1 MALEPDYFKNL
12 ANAQKSF
19 LEHTANRL
27 NVEMIDINL
36 LSADPNQPRKN
47 FDVEALNEL
56 AEDIKQKGLI
66 QAIIVRKDPGN
77 IGKYIVVAGERRLKA
92 CLLAGLEKIKCEIN
106 DSYSDVDLGYVQ
118 MAENIKRDELK
129 FYEMAEFIISRVEKG
144 EKQNFIADKLGM
156 KKSAITEYLCWK
168 DAPEFLKAAKEC
180 FSSGRAFYELVKLA
194 EDFSEDV
201 QEFIQPFIDDK
212 KNISIAEARK
222 LKNRLENSEET
233 VNEDHSITDSVS
245 KNESEISSSDP
256 SEDKGSVECV
266 DSSSVEDLPPPAE
279 SIDIDDNSD
288 GDDHSEFDETVDETV
303 PFNESEDESLT
314 LNEDQNPDQEES
326 LFSEDD
332 NSSESVTAFED
343 ETNQEESGFKKM
355 KLSKVYA
362 VGTVDGRE
370 ARLRIDLKP
379 ETDGFIVVEWE
390 DSSLEEVIASSFVI
404 NRIFEE

>member
-118 MAENIKRDELK
+118 MSENIKRDELK

-144 EKQNFIADKLGM
+144 EKQNLVNLAKENEDIVNDFVKSLLEEGKTISKSDVAIL
-156 KKSAITEYLCWK
+156 KKRIE
-168 DAPEFLKAAKEC
+168 APEESDA
-180 FSSGRAFYELVKLA
+180 
-194 EDFSEDV
+194 
-201 QEFIQPFIDDK
+201 
-212 KNISIAEARK
+212 
-222 LKNRLENSEET
+222 
-233 VNEDHSITDSVS
+233 SVS
-245 KNESEISSSDP
+245 ESEIEMASSDTT
-256 SEDKGSVECV
+256 SDGLNSIDDS
-266 DSSSVEDLPPPAE
+266 DSSSAVDSEDANEDVEEALQ
-279 SIDIDDNSD
+279 
-288 GDDHSEFDETVDETV
+288 SEFDETV
-303 PFNESEDESLT
+303 PFNESEDEAYSGQDQSFDADDT
-314 LNEDQNPDQEES
+314 QEGESIYNEDDISSDDSAEDVSFVEDSPKEEG
-326 LFSEDD
+326 
-332 NSSESVTAFED
+332 
-343 ETNQEESGFKKM
+343 GFKKM
-355 KLSKVYA
+355 KLSKVYT

-379 ETDGFIVVEWE
+379 NTDGFLVVEWE
-390 DSSLEEVIASSFVI
+390 DSSLEEVMASSFVI

>member
-118 MAENIKRDELK
+118 MSENIKRDELK

-144 EKQNFIADKLGM
+144 EKQNFIAEKLGM
-156 KKSAITEYLCWK
+156 NKANVSRYLCWQEAPIFLKEAK
-168 DAPEFLKAAKEC
+168 DSFMSIRVFYDLVNLAKENEDIVNDFVKSLLEEGKTISKSDVAILKKRIEAPEESDA
-180 FSSGRAFYELVKLA
+180 
-194 EDFSEDV
+194 
-201 QEFIQPFIDDK
+201 
-212 KNISIAEARK
+212 
-222 LKNRLENSEET
+222 
-233 VNEDHSITDSVS
+233 SVS
-245 KNESEISSSDP
+245 ESEIEMASSDTT
-256 SEDKGSVECV
+256 SDGLNSIDDS
-266 DSSSVEDLPPPAE
+266 DSSSAVEE
-279 SIDIDDNSD
+279 STSEDANEDVEESLQ
-288 GDDHSEFDETVDETV
+288 SEFDETV
-303 PFNESEDESLT
+303 PFNESEDEAYSGQDQSFDADDT
-314 LNEDQNPDQEES
+314 QEGESIYNEDDISSDDSAEDVSFVEDSPKEEG
-326 LFSEDD
+326 
-332 NSSESVTAFED
+332 
-343 ETNQEESGFKKM
+343 GFKKM
-355 KLSKVYA
+355 KLSKVYT

-379 ETDGFIVVEWE
+379 NTDGFLVVEWE
-390 DSSLEEVIASSFVI
+390 DSSLEEVMASSFVI

>member
-118 MAENIKRDELK
+118 MSENIKRDELK

-144 EKQNFIADKLGM
+144 EKQNFL
-156 KKSAITEYLCWK
+156 
-168 DAPEFLKAAKEC
+168 
-180 FSSGRAFYELVKLA
+180 
-194 EDFSEDV
+194 
-201 QEFIQPFIDDK
+201 
-212 KNISIAEARK
+212 IS
-222 LKNRLENSEET
+222 
-233 VNEDHSITDSVS
+233 
-245 KNESEISSSDP
+245 
-256 SEDKGSVECV
+256 
-266 DSSSVEDLPPPAE
+266 
-279 SIDIDDNSD
+279 
-288 GDDHSEFDETVDETV
+288 
-303 PFNESEDESLT
+303 
-314 LNEDQNPDQEES
+314 
-326 LFSEDD
+326 
-332 NSSESVTAFED
+332 
-343 ETNQEESGFKKM
+343 
-355 KLSKVYA
+355 
-362 VGTVDGRE
+362 
-370 ARLRIDLKP
+370 
-379 ETDGFIVVEWE
+379 
-390 DSSLEEVIASSFVI
+390 
-404 NRIFEE
+404 

>member
-118 MAENIKRDELK
+118 MSENIKRDELK

-144 EKQNFIADKLGM
+144 EKQNFIAEKLGM
-156 KKSAITEYLCWK
+156 NKANVSRYLCWQEAPIFLKEAK
-168 DAPEFLKAAKEC
+168 DSFMSIRVFYDLVNLAKENEDIVNDFVKSLLEEGKTISKSDVAILKKRIEAPEESDASVSENETEIA
-180 FSSGRAFYELVKLA
+180 SSETTSDVLNSIEDSESSSAFE
-194 EDFSEDV
+194 ESTSEDV
-201 QEFIQPFIDDK
+201 
-212 KNISIAEARK
+212 
-222 LKNRLENSEET
+222 
-233 VNEDHSITDSVS
+233 NED
-245 KNESEISSSDP
+245 
-256 SEDKGSVECV
+256 VE
-266 DSSSVEDLPPPAE
+266 EDLQ
-279 SIDIDDNSD
+279 
-288 GDDHSEFDETVDETV
+288 SEFDETV
-303 PFNESEDESLT
+303 PFNESEDEAYSGQDQSFDADDT
-314 LNEDQNPDQEES
+314 QEGESIYNEDDSSSDDSAEDVSFVEDSPKEEG
-326 LFSEDD
+326 
-332 NSSESVTAFED
+332 
-343 ETNQEESGFKKM
+343 GFKKM
-355 KLSKVYA
+355 KLSKVYT

-379 ETDGFIVVEWE
+379 NTDGFLVVEWE
-390 DSSLEEVIASSFVI
+390 DSSLEEVMASSFVI

>member
-118 MAENIKRDELK
+118 MSENIKRDELK

-144 EKQNFIADKLGM
+144 EKQNFIAEKLGLN
-156 KKSAITEYLCWK
+156 KNVIVNYVCWK
-168 DAPEFLKAAKEC
+168 DAPDFLKDAKAC
-180 FSSGRAFYELVKLA
+180 FSSIRPFYELVKLSTDYLD
-194 EDFSEDV
+194 EV
-201 QEFIQPFIDDK
+201 KEFIQPFIEEGKIISRTEVSNLK
-212 KNISIAEARK
+212 K
-222 LKNRLENSEET
+222 RLETPEESVNEEAVASVSESEIEMASSDT
-233 VNEDHSITDSVS
+233 TSDGLNTIDDSDSSSAVEESTSEDVNEDVEEDSQ
-245 KNESEISSSDP
+245 
-256 SEDKGSVECV
+256 
-266 DSSSVEDLPPPAE
+266 
-279 SIDIDDNSD
+279 
-288 GDDHSEFDETVDETV
+288 SEFDETV
-303 PFNESEDESLT
+303 PFNESEDEAYSGQDQSFDADDISSDDSFV
-314 LNEDQNPDQEES
+314 EDSPKEEG
-326 LFSEDD
+326 
-332 NSSESVTAFED
+332 
-343 ETNQEESGFKKM
+343 GFKKM
-355 KLSKVYA
+355 KLSKVYT

-379 ETDGFIVVEWE
+379 NTDGFLVVEWE
-390 DSSLEEVIASSFVI
+390 DSSLEEVMASSFVI

>member
-66 QAIIVRKDPGN
+66 QAIIVRKDPVN

-118 MAENIKRDELK
+118 MSENIKRDELK

-144 EKQNFIADKLGM
+144 EKQNFIAEKLGLN
-156 KKSAITEYLCWK
+156 KNVIVNYVCWK
-168 DAPEFLKAAKEC
+168 DAPDFLKDAKAC
-180 FSSGRAFYELVKLA
+180 FSSIRPFYELVKLSTDYLD
-194 EDFSEDV
+194 EV
-201 QEFIQPFIDDK
+201 KEFIQPFIEEGKIISRTEVSNLK
-212 KNISIAEARK
+212 K
-222 LKNRLENSEET
+222 RLETPEESVNEEAVASVSESEIEMASSDT
-233 VNEDHSITDSVS
+233 TSDGLNTIDDSDSSSAVEESTSEDVNEDVEEDSQ
-245 KNESEISSSDP
+245 
-256 SEDKGSVECV
+256 
-266 DSSSVEDLPPPAE
+266 
-279 SIDIDDNSD
+279 
-288 GDDHSEFDETVDETV
+288 SEFDETV
-303 PFNESEDESLT
+303 PFNESEDEAYSGQDQSFDADDT
-314 LNEDQNPDQEES
+314 QEGESIYNEDDISSDDSAEDVSFVEDSPKEEG
-326 LFSEDD
+326 
-332 NSSESVTAFED
+332 
-343 ETNQEESGFKKM
+343 GFKKM
-355 KLSKVYA
+355 KLSKVYT

-379 ETDGFIVVEWE
+379 NTDGFLVVECE
-390 DSSLEEVIASSFVI
+390 DSSLEEVMASSFVI

>member
-92 CLLAGLEKIKCEIN
+92 CLLAGL
-106 DSYSDVDLGYVQ
+106 VQ
-118 MAENIKRDELK
+118 MSENIKRDELK

-144 EKQNFIADKLGM
+144 EKQNFIAEKLGLN
-156 KKSAITEYLCWK
+156 KNVIVNYVCWK
-168 DAPEFLKAAKEC
+168 DAPDFLKDAKAC
-180 FSSGRAFYELVKLA
+180 FSSIRPFYELVKLSTDYLD
-194 EDFSEDV
+194 EV
-201 QEFIQPFIDDK
+201 KEFIQPFIEEGKIISRTEVSNLK
-212 KNISIAEARK
+212 K
-222 LKNRLENSEET
+222 RLETPEESVNEEAVASVSESEIEMASSDT
-233 VNEDHSITDSVS
+233 TSDGLNTIDDSDSSSAVEESTSEDVNEDVEEDSQ
-245 KNESEISSSDP
+245 
-256 SEDKGSVECV
+256 
-266 DSSSVEDLPPPAE
+266 
-279 SIDIDDNSD
+279 
-288 GDDHSEFDETVDETV
+288 SEFDETV
-303 PFNESEDESLT
+303 PFNESEDEAYSGQDQSFDADDT
-314 LNEDQNPDQEES
+314 QEGESIYNEDDISSDDSAEDVSFVEDSPKEEG
-326 LFSEDD
+326 
-332 NSSESVTAFED
+332 
-343 ETNQEESGFKKM
+343 GFKKM
-355 KLSKVYA
+355 KLSKVYT

-379 ETDGFIVVEWE
+379 NTDGFLVVEWE
-390 DSSLEEVIASSFVI
+390 DSSLEEVMASSFVI